1 MRSAALL
8 LSAFGL
14 IVGLIGCAA
23 QPSEQFL
30 LHEVLLRESFD
41 QGYAWRGRMAEGYG
55 VDFRIEDGVYRA
67 YSEQAGFVS
76 GLNAERHT
84 DVVIEVETTQLSDDR
99 NNAYGVLCRAS
110 ANNDGDGYYFLIS
123 GDGYYSIR
131 RGATER
137 VDGLIDWTQT
147 DVVNQNRGINRI
159 RAVCIGDYLAL
170 YVNGQ
175 FIADTRDT
183 RYAQG
188 YAGLTAAVVEDGA
201 VDIAFDDLTIWAAR
215 LVE

>member
-14 IVGLIGCAA
+14 IVGLIGCTA
-23 QPSEQFL
+23 QPSEQFIL
-30 LHEVLLRESFD
+30 QEALLRESFE
-41 QGYAWRGRMAEGYG
+41 QGYAWRGRIAEGYG
-55 VDFRIEDGVYRA
+55 VDFRIEDGAYRA

-84 DVVIEVETTQLSDDR
+84 DVVIEVETTQLSADR

-110 ANNDGDGYYFLIS
+110 TNNDGDGYYFLIS

-147 DVVNQNRGINRI
+147 NVVNQNRGINRI

-175 FIADTRDT
+175 FIADTHDT
-183 RYAQG
+183 RYAEG
-188 YAGLTAAVVEDGA
+188 YAGLTAAVVEGSA
-201 VDIAFDDLTIWAAR
+201 VEIAFDDLTIWSAQLAD
-215 LVE
+215 

>member
-1 MRSAALL
+1 M
-8 LSAFGL
+8 
-14 IVGLIGCAA
+14 
-23 QPSEQFL
+23 
-30 LHEVLLRESFD
+30 
-41 QGYAWRGRMAEGYG
+41 
-55 VDFRIEDGVYRA
+55 
-67 YSEQAGFVS
+67 
-76 GLNAERHT
+76 
-84 DVVIEVETTQLSDDR
+84 
-99 NNAYGVLCRAS
+99 LCRAS

-175 FIADTRDT
+175 FIADTHDT
-183 RYAQG
+183 RYTDG
-188 YAGLTAAVVEDGA
+188 YTGLTAAVAEDGA
-201 VDIAFDDLTIWAAR
+201 VDITFDDLTIWAAR